1 VPEIIKKQRMKV
13 ARDEQYVA
21 DTEEN
26 DFIPFTKEETERKR

>member
-1 VPEIIKKQRMKV
+1 VPDIIKKQREKKA

-26 DFIPFTKEETERKR
+26 DFIPFTREEEEG